1 MSPPWLHLHL
11 LLSLQNGLSPLHMG
25 SQGDHVDCV
34 QHLLQ
39 HQAPV
44 DDVTLDYL
52 TALHVSAHCGHYRVT
67 KLLLDKQ
74 ANPNARAL
82 VSPTPPLTCCPGLH
96 ADSTSCPP
104 VPRLLCPSC
113 ASVPPGSLTLLSP
126 CLFCSSCPPVPP
138 VPSERLHSTPHR
150 LQEEPGEGDGAAGQ
164 IRSFHPGH
172 HRGVA
177 PPTSIHTPPPP
188 PPQAR

>member
-1 MSPPWLHLHL
+1 M
-11 LLSLQNGLSPLHMG
+11 
-25 SQGDHVDCV
+25 DCV

-67 KLLLDKQ
+67 KLLLDKR

-82 VSPTPPLTCCPGLH
+82 VSPTPLLTRCPGLH

-104 VPRLLCPSC
+104 SLLALLSPLSPCLSCPSC

-126 CLFCSSCPPVPP
+126 CLFCSSCPPVPTCPPVPP
-138 VPSERLHSTPHR
+138 VPSERLHATPHR

-177 PPTSIHTPPPP
+177 PPTSIHTPLPRHPRH
-188 PPQAR
+188 ANAVFSS

>member
-1 MSPPWLHLHL
+1 M
-11 LLSLQNGLSPLHMG
+11 
-25 SQGDHVDCV
+25 DCV

-67 KLLLDKQ
+67 KLLLDKR

-82 VSPTPPLTCCPGLH
+82 VSPTPPLTPCPGLH
-96 ADSTSCPP
+96 ANSTSCPP
-104 VPRLLCPSC
+104 VPRLSWP
-113 ASVPPGSLTLLSP
+113 
-126 CLFCSSCPPVPP
+126 SCPPVPLPLMSLP
-138 VPSERLHSTPHR
+138 VPLSLLSPQNGFTPLHIACKKNRVKVMELLVRYGASIQAITEVWPH
-150 LQEEPGEGDGAAGQ
+150 P
-164 IRSFHPGH
+164 HP
-172 HRGVA
+172 
-177 PPTSIHTPPPP
+177 PKHTPPPP

>member
-1 MSPPWLHLHL
+1 M
-11 LLSLQNGLSPLHMG
+11 
-25 SQGDHVDCV
+25 DCV

-67 KLLLDKQ
+67 KLLLDKR

-82 VSPTPPLTCCPGLH
+82 VSPTPPLTPCPGLH

-104 VPRLLCPSC
+104 VPPSLLALLSPLSPCLSCPSC
-113 ASVPPGSLTLLSP
+113 ASDPSVLLPLLFLLSACPYLSLPVPTCPYLSP
-126 CLFCSSCPPVPP
+126 CPSCPIRTA
-138 VPSERLHSTPHR
+138 SRHSTSP
-150 LQEEPGEGDGAAGQ
+150 
-164 IRSFHPGH
+164 
-172 HRGVA
+172 
-177 PPTSIHTPPPP
+177 
-188 PPQAR
+188 ARRTG